1 MELETKLREKDSLI
15 ERLEQDRRW
24 FVGREKEEREE
35 KENERVQREEEK
47 VCRCSTRFNKVNNI
61 CYRKGTMVN
70 CVF

>member
-35 KENERVQREEEK
+35 KENERVQREAEK
-47 VCRCSTRFNKVNNI
+47 VCRCSTKDAI
-61 CYRKGTMVN
+61 
-70 CVF
+70 